1 MRIYKVFTLLG
12 LFISIF
18 YNCSLPA
25 DDEEDS
31 EGEDTATSELS
42 WEGETDKFTI
52 NSKEGVHLND
62 PAEDSGT
69 AYVTIPSTSAILLG
83 CISAW

>member
-31 EGEDTATSELS
+31 EGEDTLLPNFLGKE
-42 WEGETDKFTI
+42 KQI
-52 NSKEGVHLND
+52 NSLSILKKE
-62 PAEDSGT
+62 S
-69 AYVTIPSTSAILLG
+69 I
-83 CISAW
+83 